1 MQHRNYLIFMF
12 AYITFLVCARSLS
25 VVILH
30 LRLSLSW
37 KHNTTDTH
45 EEKNTQ
51 NEMRT
56 AVTILSVTL
65 YWMRERKREGE
76 REFFYVFV
84 PLYLQKMNA
93 SPPQSSTSKSTEMK
107 LAMQRGDV
115 VAPLLL
121 VSKIEQVQ
129 HVLSLPQCS
138 MYLKKLRILFVLLVV
153 LSALA
158 NLSSR
163 WWVCHSGCCYISS
176 ANFLI
181 ASSLKWLQY
190 A

>member
-1 MQHRNYLIFMF
+1 
-12 AYITFLVCARSLS
+12 
-25 VVILH
+25 
-30 LRLSLSW
+30 
-37 KHNTTDTH
+37 
-45 EEKNTQ
+45 
-51 NEMRT
+51 
-56 AVTILSVTL
+56 
-65 YWMRERKREGE
+65 MRERKREGE

-129 HVLSLPQCS
+129 HVLSLPQCP

-163 WWVCHSGCCYISS
+163 
-176 ANFLI
+176 
-181 ASSLKWLQY
+181 
-190 A
+190 